1 MRIPALRNSV
11 SRFILFFCGLF
22 FQLSSLNTLAA
33 NEQILPELTLTK
45 VSERVYSAIGVTL
58 PPDYDNWGHN
68 NNLSIVIGDKQV
80 LVING
85 GDNYL
90 LAKALHQ
97 QIKNLTYKPVAWVV
111 NENGQGHSMLGN
123 SYWRELKVPIVAHVD
138 AAKAFEEDST
148 GLFERMKSR
157 SKERAN
163 GTFITA
169 PDITFEIQHQIDL
182 GNTPVELINFG
193 PAHSSGDISVWLP
206 QDKILIAGDIA
217 FHQRMLAIFP
227 ETNTKMWLQSFAKMM
242 QLNPQKIVP
251 GHGKPTDLATIKKYT
266 YDYLVY
272 LRSEVETLL
281 DEDLGLSEAYQID
294 QSAYSHLDT
303 FEELAAKNAGRVFQ
317 EMEMDAF

>member
-1 MRIPALRNSV
+1 MRSSISV
-11 SRFILFFCGLF
+11 FILWLCCVACGLYN
-22 FQLSSLNTLAA
+22 LNLLAA
-33 NEQILPELTLTK
+33 NDQILPELEMTK

-58 PPDYDNWGHN
+58 PPSYDNWGHN

-80 LVING
+80 LVVNG
-85 GDNYL
+85 GDNFL
-90 LAKALHQ
+90 LAKAVHRE
-97 QIKNLTYKPVAWVV
+97 IKKITNKPIAFVV

-123 SYWRELKVPIVAHVD
+123 SYWRELKVPIIAHID
-138 AAKAFEEDST
+138 AAKAFEEDSA
-148 GLFERMKSR
+148 GLLERMKSR

-169 PDITFEIQHQIDL
+169 PDITFDKQYQIDL

-227 ETNTKMWLQSFAKMM
+227 ETNTKMWLQSFRKMM
-242 QLNPQKIVP
+242 QLKPQNIVP
-251 GHGKPTDLATIKKYT
+251 GHGRPTDLATIKKYT
-266 YDYLVY
+266 YDYLVF
-272 LRSEVETLL
+272 LRSEVEKLL

-294 QSAYSHLDT
+294 QSAYQNLDT
-303 FEELAAKNAGRVFQ
+303 FEELAGKNAGRVFQ